1 MITRLNKDIRAQI
14 VSNAVAASPVP
25 AAKKAIAK
33 RSAEF
38 SEHVRLDSIGGQK
51 VDEALKA
58 IQKEIKMLVERRG
71 IPENLRPDVRFTSSS
86 YVCANFG
93 GEDRTLYLNG
103 SMTRSNRGH
112 SSQIIGINETIGQ
125 KFGRSDRVSYPAD
138 HHFTKEFREIFD
150 EGVRVTELEEN
161 IRRQVAATVASF
173 NTVKKLIEH
182 WPEAAAIIPKSEEVQ
197 SKPTA
202 LSVQISGLND
212 LIGLPK

>member
-14 VSNAVAASPVP
+14 VANAVEASSVP
-25 AAKKAIAK
+25 AAKKAISK

-38 SEHVRLDSIGGQK
+38 SEHVRLDSIGGVG

-58 IQKEIKMLVERRG
+58 IQKEISVLVERRG
-71 IPENLRPDVRFTSSS
+71 IPLHLRPDVRFTSSS

-103 SMTRSNRGH
+103 SVNRSNRGH
-112 SSQIIGINETIGQ
+112 SSQIIGGNATIGQ

-138 HHFTKEFREIFD
+138 HHFTKEYQAIRD
-150 EGVRVTELEEN
+150 EGIRVTELEEN
-161 IRRQVAATVASF
+161 IRRQVAATVGSF

-182 WPEAAAIIPKSEEVQ
+182 WPEAAA
-197 SKPTA
+197 